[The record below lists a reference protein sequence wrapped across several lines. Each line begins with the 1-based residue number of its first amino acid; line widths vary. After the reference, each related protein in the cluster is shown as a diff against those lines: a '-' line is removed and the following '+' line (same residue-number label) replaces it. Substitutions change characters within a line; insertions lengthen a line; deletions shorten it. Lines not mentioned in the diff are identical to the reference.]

1 MCYYIGDKNYLAHSR
16 DEIIGQINAMRA
28 RFKTYQSYAEAT
40 FEESFLPEELEDAYI
55 LKCQILS
62 SSYLENLGSGKFEL
76 RSLPKSCQMGPI
88 EGIIVEDFDGDG
100 NLDALLAGN
109 SYTTEVTTGRYDAIK
124 GIMLVGDGQG
134 GFTELPLEKSGF
146 LNDLDA
152 SGMALTRDAMGN
164 SYVILA
170 NNNGPLRMFEL
181 KKDARLNKAI
191 KVGPHMVN
199 AEILFKDGRQRKM
212 EFYYGSGYLSQGSR
226 SILLNDA
233 IKEIRLQDV
242 EGRIKTV
249 YHD

>member
-1 MCYYIGDKNYLAHSR
+1 
-16 DEIIGQINAMRA
+16 
-28 RFKTYQSYAEAT
+28 
-40 FEESFLPEELEDAYI
+40 
-55 LKCQILS
+55 
-62 SSYLENLGSGKFEL
+62 
-76 RSLPKSCQMGPI
+76 MGPI